1 MTFPTYKTRRCTI
14 PVVKAGHF
22 WPGLRARFTTKLV
35 SNQPK
40 PNRKM
45 KPKPNKLESYYEL
58 ITSLEMKLDEVK
70 ELKGQHIS
78 LKEDA
83 EKLGQKRE
91 EVLAGTVSNT
101 TDAAIDHLAKFNAR
115 QEGFAAKLKHIEGQI
130 ETAEEALQYM
140 LMADFISPFRNLH
153 GALLQHRFERGKTQI
168 AKLIVPERVA
178 LMDNLIE
185 QLARQSKEYAADQV
199 LELHLPDGATSRFA
213 IRQACRGRSTERRQ
227 CRFCCKLL
235 KGRSRRRKRFSLL
248 SKLSVDLPHRNW
260 RSLLQ
265 SPQSNRNPR

>member
-40 PNRKM
+40 PNQ
-45 KPKPNKLESYYEL
+45 LESYYEL

-115 QEGFAAKLKHIEGQI
+115 QE
-130 ETAEEALQYM
+130 
-140 LMADFISPFRNLH
+140 
-153 GALLQHRFERGKTQI
+153 
-168 AKLIVPERVA
+168 
-178 LMDNLIE
+178 
-185 QLARQSKEYAADQV
+185 
-199 LELHLPDGATSRFA
+199 
-213 IRQACRGRSTERRQ
+213 
-227 CRFCCKLL
+227 
-235 KGRSRRRKRFSLL
+235 
-248 SKLSVDLPHRNW
+248 
-260 RSLLQ
+260 
-265 SPQSNRNPR
+265 